1 MEAFINNYCMKFFV
15 ISGIINFKASVTETV
30 IIISEVTNTKSNNYL
45 IIHCFEENNDKHTVV
60 RKIV

>member
-1 MEAFINNYCMKFFV
+1 MDAFINNYWMRFFV
-15 ISGIINFKASVTETV
+15 ISGIINFRESVTETL
-30 IIISEVTNTKSNNYL
+30 IIVSEVTNTKSSNYL

>member
-1 MEAFINNYCMKFFV
+1 MRFFV
-15 ISGIINFKASVTETV
+15 ISGIINFKASVTETL
-30 IIISEVTNTKSNNYL
+30 IIVSEVTNTKSNNYL